1 MVVFFVKIN
10 ENTYPKGRALLKI
23 YRVDPERKEGIT
35 LSLGLLIL
43 AYIVHVVVGI
53 VLQIRIGCTLDQN

>member
-43 AYIVHVVVGI
+43 A
-53 VLQIRIGCTLDQN
+53 